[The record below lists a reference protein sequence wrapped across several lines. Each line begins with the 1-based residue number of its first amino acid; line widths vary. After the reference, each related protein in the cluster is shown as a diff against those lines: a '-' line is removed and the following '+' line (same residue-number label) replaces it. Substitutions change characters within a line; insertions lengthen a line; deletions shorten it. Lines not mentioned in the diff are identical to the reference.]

1 MDELLI
7 VRRET
12 QIAAPPA
19 TVFAFLTDPQK
30 ILSWMGAEAEN
41 SRSIRAGSISSRTLA
56 DGPAAPLAGN
66 SARSFRSIAS
76 PIASVGRGTT
86 RRRLGRAWSR
96 STSSTGTA
104 AHSYA

>member
-30 ILSWMGAEAEN
+30 ILSWMGAEAET
-41 SRSIRAGSISSRTLA
+41 RSIRAGSISSRTLA

-86 RRRLGRAWSR
+86 RRRLGRGWSR